1 VDTLDPILLSVLK
14 GRLEEI
20 CDEMDATLF
29 RIAFSPVIA
38 DARDASHGIYDG
50 RTGDML
56 VQGKMAHPVFVGSMS
71 FSVKA
76 VIERFGAT
84 FAEGD
89 MYILNDPY
97 LGGTHL
103 NDVKLVRPLFVDG
116 ELVCCIASAGHWID
130 VGGAI
135 PGNLNPIATDS
146 FQEGSLIPP
155 VRIVERGVMRDDIVD
170 FVIAQSRVPVGARGD
185 MTGQINALDLGARR
199 LGELVADYGLATLRA
214 TFEELPRRASQ
225 MTRSLIAEL
234 PDGVYSFEDHVDNDG
249 ITDAPLTIALDVTI
263 RDDRMTLD
271 YSRSSPAC
279 PGPMNISLP
288 ATVTGTYI
296 AIKHVFPEVPANGGC
311 LGAIDIVVPE
321 GSFLHAKSP
330 RPVSGV
336 NETMMRVI
344 DTVFGALA
352 QACPQRV
359 TGAPFG
365 TVNTLTM
372 GGRRSD
378 GRPFVFL
385 TFFGGGHGGSAYGDG
400 LNNGSA
406 SHGSATIPPAE
417 TLEATFPVLFTHWGL
432 RVDSAGTGQHRG
444 GLGTVHEL
452 ELLAD
457 EALLTVFGDRA
468 RFGPPGIAGGGP
480 GAANVVRYGDPDAM
494 TVVPLGAKL
503 AAAPFRKGQRVR
515 FETPGGGGFGDPAA
529 RDPALVARDVRL
541 GYLSAG
547 AAERDYGA
555 KR

>member
-1 VDTLDPILLSVLK
+1 MNAVADPILLSVLK

-29 RIAFSPVIA
+29 RVAFSPVIA
-38 DARDASHGIYDG
+38 DARDASHGIYDPA
-50 RTGDML
+50 TGDML

-89 MYILNDPY
+89 MFILNDPY

-103 NDVKLVRPLFVDG
+103 NDMKLVRPLFVDG
-116 ELVCCIASAGHWID
+116 ELVCCLASAGHWLD

-135 PGNLNPIATDS
+135 PGNLNPTATDS

-155 VRIVERGVMRDDIVD
+155 VRIVERGQMRDDIVD
-170 FVIAQSRVPVGARGD
+170 LVIAQSRLPVAARGD
-185 MTGQINALDLGARR
+185 LTGQINALDLGARR
-199 LGELVADYGLATLRA
+199 LAALVADYGLPTLREA
-214 TFEELPRRASQ
+214 FAELTRRAFV

-234 PDGVYSFEDHVDNDG
+234 PDGRYAFDDRVDNDG
-249 ITDAPLTIALDVTI
+249 ITDVPLTIGLDVTI
-263 RDDRMTLD
+263 AGETLTLD
-271 YSRSSPAC
+271 FSRSSPAC

-288 ATVTGTYI
+288 ATVTATYI
-296 AIKHVFPEVPANGGC
+296 AIKHIFPEVPANGGC
-311 LGAIDIVVPE
+311 LDAIEIVVPE
-321 GSFLHAKSP
+321 GSFLHARSP

-352 QACPQRV
+352 PACPDRV

-365 TVNTLTM
+365 TVNTCTM
-372 GGRRSD
+372 AGLRAN

-385 TFFGGGHGGSAYGDG
+385 TFFGGGHGGCATGDG
-400 LNNGSA
+400 LNNGNA

-417 TLEATFPVLFTHWGL
+417 ILEATFPVMFTHWGL
-432 RVDSAGTGQHRG
+432 RVDSAGAGRFRG

-457 EALLTVFGDRA
+457 AATLTVFGDRA
-468 RFGPPGIAGGGP
+468 RFGPPGVAGGEP
-480 GAANVVRYGDPDAM
+480 GARNVVTYGDPEAM
-494 TVVPLGAKL
+494 AVVPLGAKL
-503 AAAPFRKGQRVR
+503 ASAPIRKGQRVR
-515 FETPGGGGFGDPAA
+515 FETPGGGGFGPPAE
-529 RDPALVARDVRL
+529 REPERVARDIRL
-541 GYLSAG
+541 GFVS
-547 AAERDYGA
+547 RP
-555 KR
+555 